1 MKISY
6 LSFIPFPLPDE
17 SPISAI
23 QRTAKENGFKH
34 CRALLSYLN
43 KATHQSPYGNILL
56 ANSVISR
63 TLQSFAPEYAEQ
75 ISANFYSPIHPLI
88 KHSNAIIN
96 GIEIRYSNLRF
107 EGSALC
113 TQCWKEGY
121 EKFPKDI
128 KLFSGCPFHNCA
140 FLFNCPSCGN
150 RIKWKIQLS
159 DVCKC
164 GERLI
169 SPKLSNSENSLNKYL
184 LKIFQLG
191 DTEQVVTIQ
200 RILTYLELETSTCDD
215 NVKRARRALAI
226 ALSQGDVENI
236 INSIHSCLPS
246 STAEEIDFIL
256 FFIKAELSET
266 IAATLRQQLL
276 LTTMEQKASV
286 AEITLTIKNLIKYIG
301 ISARAWYPLKH
312 QYCLFKGNGRAAK
325 INLKEAIQLK
335 KTVTAD
341 LQPRDDLGQKT
352 LDLRRK
358 HVLSISAVKY
368 MTDIPEQSIKI
379 LALNTNLLGL
389 KKRYIRQIQQG
400 SELLFG
406 RARIDAFNQRY
417 VCSHYLSRKWNI
429 PICEINDAISTHHL
443 QLKECNFIKE
453 TIIIN
458 KSFSQR
464 VFSIVKQSHPCST
477 HSAKRF
483 NLLRITP
490 TEASDYLTNSEC
502 AKMLG
507 ISAGEIMYLIR
518 ERIIPCH
525 YKGSKGRYLI
535 SKQDALDFS
544 RKYLRISELSKQLNI
559 SPMRVSRFLSSVGI
573 MPVHGPLVNSGRNH
587 FYSRTGIS
595 ARTLNSLI
603 KHQHATAQ
611 PPKPRFD
618 TEDLNSEFCI
628 SVNTICKK
636 FSISKNMFYAYFI
649 KNELISYKTFRT
661 GRHITEKN
669 AEKVCKILKNY
680 VPYGMA
686 AAILNVPRGYFRQ
699 LVSSKKFILDDSM
712 FHPAKN
718 PGLVSLKQIDELR
731 SKNAD

>member
-6 LSFIPFPLPDE
+6 LSFIPFPLPYE
-17 SPISAI
+17 SPISTI
-23 QRTAKENGFKH
+23 QRTAKANGFKH
-34 CRALLSYLN
+34 CQALLSYLK
-43 KATHQSPYGNILL
+43 KATHQSPYSNVLL

-63 TLQSFAPEYAEQ
+63 TLQSCAPKYAEQ
-75 ISANFYSPIHPLI
+75 ISSNFYSPIHPLI

-96 GIEIRYSNLRF
+96 GVEVRYSNLRF
-107 EGSALC
+107 KGSALC
-113 TQCWKEGY
+113 THCWKEGY

-169 SPKLSNSENSLNKYL
+169 SPKLSDSETSRNKYL
-184 LKIFQLG
+184 LKMFQLG
-191 DTEQVVTIQ
+191 DTEQVATIQ

-215 NVKRARRALAI
+215 NVKCARRTLAI
-226 ALSQGDVENI
+226 ALIHGDVENI
-236 INSIHSCLPS
+236 INAIHSCLPS

-256 FFIKAELSET
+256 FFLKAELSET
-266 IAATLRQQLL
+266 IATTLRQQLF
-276 LTTMEQKASV
+276 LTTLEQKTPV
-286 AEITLTIKNLIKYIG
+286 AKITLTIKNLIKYIG
-301 ISARAWYPLKH
+301 ISARAWHPLKH

-325 INLKEAIQLK
+325 ISLKEAIQLK
-335 KTVTAD
+335 KSVTAD
-341 LQPRDDLGQKT
+341 QRPEDVLGQKI

-379 LALNTNLLGL
+379 LALSTNLLGL
-389 KKRYIRQIQQG
+389 KKRYARQIQQG
-400 SELLFG
+400 SDLLFG
-406 RARIDAFNQRY
+406 RDRVDAFNQRY
-417 VCSHYLSRKWNI
+417 VCSHYLSREWNI

-443 QLKECNFIKE
+443 QLKGCDLIKE
-453 TIIIN
+453 TIIIK
-458 KSFSQR
+458 KSLSQR
-464 VFSIVKQSHPCST
+464 VFAIVKQSPARTT
-477 HSAKRF
+477 HSAKRLD
-483 NLLRITP
+483 LLRITP
-490 TEASDYLTNSEC
+490 TKASAYLTNSEC
-502 AKMLG
+502 AKLLG
-507 ISAGEIMYLIR
+507 VSVKEIMYLIR

-525 YKGSKGRYLI
+525 CKGSKGRYLI

-573 MPVHGPLVNSGRNH
+573 MPIHGPLVNSGKNH

-603 KHQHATAQ
+603 KHQQASAQ

-618 TEDLNSEFCI
+618 KADLNSEFCVNI
-628 SVNTICKK
+628 NTICKR

-649 KNELISYKTFRT
+649 NNGLISYKTFRT

-669 AEKVCKILKNY
+669 SEKACQILKNY
-680 VPYGMA
+680 VPFGMA
-686 AAILNVPRGYFRQ
+686 AAILNVPSGYFRQ
-699 LVSSKKFILDDSM
+699 LVSNKKLILDDSL

-718 PGLVSLKQIDELR
+718 PGLVSHKQIDELR
-731 SKNAD
+731 SKKF

>member
-1 MKISY
+1 
-6 LSFIPFPLPDE
+6 
-17 SPISAI
+17 
-23 QRTAKENGFKH
+23 
-34 CRALLSYLN
+34 
-43 KATHQSPYGNILL
+43 
-56 ANSVISR
+56 
-63 TLQSFAPEYAEQ
+63 
-75 ISANFYSPIHPLI
+75 
-88 KHSNAIIN
+88 
-96 GIEIRYSNLRF
+96 
-107 EGSALC
+107 
-113 TQCWKEGY
+113 
-121 EKFPKDI
+121 
-128 KLFSGCPFHNCA
+128 
-140 FLFNCPSCGN
+140 
-150 RIKWKIQLS
+150 
-159 DVCKC
+159 
-164 GERLI
+164 
-169 SPKLSNSENSLNKYL
+169 
-184 LKIFQLG
+184 
-191 DTEQVVTIQ
+191 
-200 RILTYLELETSTCDD
+200 
-215 NVKRARRALAI
+215 
-226 ALSQGDVENI
+226 
-236 INSIHSCLPS
+236 
-246 STAEEIDFIL
+246 
-256 FFIKAELSET
+256 
-266 IAATLRQQLL
+266 
-276 LTTMEQKASV
+276 
-286 AEITLTIKNLIKYIG
+286 
-301 ISARAWYPLKH
+301 
-312 QYCLFKGNGRAAK
+312 
-325 INLKEAIQLK
+325 
-335 KTVTAD
+335 
-341 LQPRDDLGQKT
+341 
-352 LDLRRK
+352 
-358 HVLSISAVKY
+358 